1 MKDEILRKFFIEGKK
16 QIEIANELNVSKYK
30 VSRVV
35 TKDERYQEEK
45 ERRKREN
52 KQKNNKKTKDYIKNI
67 RKIRREDNIYAQVQE
82 AHIQAS
88 VELSE
93 NRETMNNRAFRDWNS
108 SVYKYDKKTESYIL
122 KKRNYSRS

>member
-1 MKDEILRKFFIEGKK
+1 MKEEILRKFFIEGKK
-16 QIEIANELNVSKYK
+16 QIEIADELNISKYK

-35 TKDERYQEEK
+35 TKDARYQEEK
-45 ERRKREN
+45 ERRKIKNR
-52 KQKNNKKTKDYIKNI
+52 QKNNKKTKDYIKKM
-67 RKIRREDNIYAQVQE
+67 RKIKREDNVYAQVQE

-93 NRETMNNRAFRDWNS
+93 NRKTMNNRAYRDWNS
-108 SVYKYDKKTESYIL
+108 SAYKYDKKTESYIL